1 MKKMR
6 SLLVVCVSILSAMTI
21 SAQSVSFSPN
31 WKSGDKVT
39 YSFAQKEV
47 RKSGAESSTVEK
59 AVVLN
64 LKVVSKSAD
73 GYIMNATYENPVEK
87 GSDEMSAA
95 LFKLNDGL
103 SFDYKLDASGKLIGL
118 VDSAKVVS
126 DMKELMEKAAKVDQ
140 SLALALLFAGASL
153 SDDMYLAG
161 LLDEVCYI
169 HSLNNLTL
177 EPKKT
182 VEQKNNKTTI
192 FGFSVLAPYQ
202 YTLQSVNGNVV
213 NVKSSAVVNNDVIM
227 PAFVDFSIQM
237 MSGVMNNMSAMFAKE
252 GEQKVDMNEI
262 MKQRTEIEKK
272 FKETFDMKITDNF
285 TYSYDKSTHWMTSVS
300 GSSVVK
306 GKAEDKNIDVTT
318 ETKITKK

>member
-1 MKKMR
+1 MK
-6 SLLVVCVSILSAMTI
+6 SLLVACVSIVSAMTI
-21 SAQSVSFSPN
+21 SAQTVSFSPN
-31 WKSGDKVT
+31 WKSGDKVS
-39 YSFAQKEV
+39 YSFAQKEIK
-47 RKSGAESSTVEK
+47 KSGAESSTVEK
-59 AVVLN
+59 SAVLN
-64 LKVVSKSAD
+64 LRVVSKTAD
-73 GYIMNATYENPVEK
+73 GYTMNATYENPVEK

-126 DMKELMEKAAKVDQ
+126 NLKGLMEKAAKEDQ
-140 SLALALLFAGASL
+140 TLAFILQFASASM
-153 SDDMYLAG
+153 SDDMFLAG
-161 LLDEVCYI
+161 LLDEVSYI
-169 HSLNNLTL
+169 HSLNNLNL

-192 FGFSVLAPYQ
+192 FGFSVLAPYH
-202 YTLQSVNGNVV
+202 YTLQSVNGNVA
-213 NVKSSAVVNNDVIM
+213 NVKCTADINNDVIM

-237 MSGVMNNMSAMFAKE
+237 MSGVMNNLSAMFAKE

-262 MKQRTEIEKK
+262 MQQRAEIEKK

-285 TYSYDKSTHWMTSVS
+285 TYSYDKSSQWMTSIG
-300 GSSVVK
+300 GSSVIK

-318 ETKITKK
+318 EIKITKK